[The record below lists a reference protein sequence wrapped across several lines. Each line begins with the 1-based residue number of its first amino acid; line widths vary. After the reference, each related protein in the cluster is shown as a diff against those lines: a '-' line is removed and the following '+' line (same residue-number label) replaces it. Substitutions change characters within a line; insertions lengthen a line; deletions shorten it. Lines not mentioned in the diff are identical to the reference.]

1 MKKYLAIT
9 LLLLSSG
16 CAQLM
21 NGQMQPVTVKDYKQ
35 QIMFTTCSG
44 SVEDWGSCS
53 QKAAKSCE
61 KGYVVLNKIESA
73 VGGRREITFQ
83 CKK

>member
-1 MKKYLAIT
+1 MKIFLVLNLI
-9 LLLLSSG
+9 LLSTG

-44 SVEDWGSCS
+44 TVEDWGSCS

-61 KGYVVLNKIESA
+61 KGYEVLNRFESA
-73 VGGRREITFQ
+73 VGGRRELTFQ